1 MFYYFVLAF
10 MLRGIVGK
18 DRSQTQTAQYVVARA
33 LTASTGL
40 LSVFQWIQD
49 FVLMK
54 ENFKT
59 VAYFNDTECVFN

>member
-1 MFYYFVLAF
+1 M
-10 MLRGIVGK
+10 GNDG
-18 DRSQTQTAQYVVARA
+18 SQTQTAQYVVARA
-33 LTASTGL
+33 LTASAGL
-40 LSVFQWIQD
+40 LSVFKWIQD

>member
-1 MFYYFVLAF
+1 
-10 MLRGIVGK
+10 MLRGIVGQEMGN
-18 DRSQTQTAQYVVARA
+18 DGSQTQTAQYVVARA
-33 LTASTGL
+33 LTASAGL
-40 LSVFQWIQD
+40 LSVFKWIQD